1 MFKGLIEAALRSC
14 NYRAGYVRSYYCTN
28 FQVQIKSTGEVFKGV
43 REDFFHRQVY
53 GGKSPDYIGL
63 RLTDFG
69 FSCTIFGVAY
79 PKPQKFRDRELRS
92 E

>member
-1 MFKGLIEAALRSC
+1 MLEAIIVPTFKFKLNPLEKCLRGCVKTSFT
-14 NYRAGYVRSYYCTN
+14 VRFTA
-28 FQVQIKSTGEVFKGV
+28 E
-43 REDFFHRQVY
+43 
-53 GGKSPDYIGL
+53 SPDYIGL

>member
-1 MFKGLIEAALRSC
+1 M
-14 NYRAGYVRSYYCTN
+14 RSYYCTN
-28 FQVQIKSTGEVFKGV
+28 FQVQIKSTGEMFKGV

-63 RLTDFG
+63 RLIDFG

-79 PKPQKFRDRELRS
+79 PKPQKFSDRELRL

>member
-1 MFKGLIEAALRSC
+1 M
-14 NYRAGYVRSYYCTN
+14 
-28 FQVQIKSTGEVFKGV
+28 FKGV

-63 RLTDFG
+63 RLIDFG

-79 PKPQKFRDRELRS
+79 PRPQKFSDRELRL